1 MWVGSGKLKPRR
13 FPTSTHGGTGAI
25 ATASGRRRGRWN
37 DRNCVAERCPH
48 LRCSQTV
55 EPIAQDSSMPSQ
67 CSIARTVVAFRWRRC
82 HRVAPA
88 SPAWHARFRRAR
100 CAGPDARHDRRCR
113 CRALRSRRSCGCR
126 DRGTDTNR
134 TIAPVSEPAGTSH
147 PQHQTSPGRVAM
159 RVVGGRDRRGGRN
172 LSEASAAL
180 TVGSDLVYRSS
191 CSRR

>member
-1 MWVGSGKLKPRR
+1 MAAPERSPPPQADVGGV
-13 FPTSTHGGTGAI
+13 GTIEI
-25 ATASGRRRGRWN
+25 ALPNGVRI
-37 DRNCVAERCPH
+37 CVAAKPSNP
-48 LRCSQTV
+48 LR
-55 EPIAQDSSMPSQ
+55 
-67 CSIARTVVAFRWRRC
+67 RTVRCRASAALPEPWWPSGWRRC

-134 TIAPVSEPAGTSH
+134 TIAPVREPAGTSH